1 MTEPTDRSI
10 VVDSLGVGL
19 ATGAYGISFGAI
31 GTASGLTVAQTCV
44 LSLLMFSGASQ
55 FAFAGVVASGG
66 NPLTGGVT
74 AFLLGS
80 RNMFYGLGMAPRLRV
95 HGWRRLLAAHLVI
108 DESTAMG
115 VARESDRHARIG
127 FYVTGTSIFVL
138 WNLMTFVGALAG
150 NALGDPR
157 TYGLDA
163 AVGAAFLALLWPRL
177 TAWPQRVVAAIGAL
191 VAIGAVPLTPAG
203 APIIIGGAVAVVV
216 GLWLT
221 RRESEAEITDSLEHP
236 AEPHHHGHGHHP
248 DDPPDPSGAGDK
260 ETES

>member
-1 MTEPTDRSI
+1 MSAEVPAPSDRSV

-19 ATGAYGISFGAI
+19 ATGVYGISFGAI

-55 FAFAGVVASGG
+55 FAFAGVVAAGG
-66 NPLTGGVT
+66 NPVTGGVT

-80 RNMFYGLGMAPRLRV
+80 RNTFYGLGLAPRLRV
-95 HGWRRLLAAHLVI
+95 RGWRRLVAAQLVI

-115 VARESDRHARIG
+115 VARETDRHARIG

-138 WNLMTFVGALAG
+138 WNLMTFLGALAG

-163 AVGAAFLALLWPRL
+163 AVAAAFLALLWPRL
-177 TAWPQRVVAAIGAL
+177 TAWPQRLVAAVGAL
-191 VAIGAVPLTPAG
+191 VAIGTVPLTPAG
-203 APIIIGGAVAVVV
+203 APIIVGGAVAVLV

-221 RRESEAEITDSLEHP
+221 RRTSEAEVADALEH
-236 AEPHHHGHGHHP
+236 A
-248 DDPPDPSGAGDK
+248 DDPHEHRHHRDEPEEGTS
-260 ETES
+260 